1 MNPCSLSSIQ
11 RSVEG
16 IVLYIDKILTKM
28 TFYTEQLGNISLKI
42 KSLIYLLQLD
52 EPRTGR
58 QYKNKVTSQVLPIT
72 LIKTSNP
79 DGYVFENYSE

>member
-58 QYKNKVTSQVLPIT
+58 
-72 LIKTSNP
+72 
-79 DGYVFENYSE
+79 